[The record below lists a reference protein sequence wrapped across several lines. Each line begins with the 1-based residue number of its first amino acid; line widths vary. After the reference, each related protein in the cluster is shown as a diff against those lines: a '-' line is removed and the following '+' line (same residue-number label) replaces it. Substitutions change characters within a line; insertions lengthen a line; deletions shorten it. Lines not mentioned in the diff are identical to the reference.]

1 MKEVFAAPASGF
13 PFLSIA
19 FGSQA
24 SRAHFP
30 MKLFNAAPWRGRP
43 SLPIAL
49 LWQLS

>member
-19 FGSQA
+19 LGWQA
-24 SRAHFP
+24 SREHFA
-30 MKLFNAAPWRGRP
+30 MKLFNAAPWSGRP